1 MVNDGL
7 LFTVSLSCSPL
18 FVYDIYM
25 KDFFSLKL
33 LSSGNHHSDIIIS
46 IKDDLTES
54 KNPLIIL
61 IKAKEQR
68 QK

>member
-1 MVNDGL
+1 
-7 LFTVSLSCSPL
+7 
-18 FVYDIYM
+18 M